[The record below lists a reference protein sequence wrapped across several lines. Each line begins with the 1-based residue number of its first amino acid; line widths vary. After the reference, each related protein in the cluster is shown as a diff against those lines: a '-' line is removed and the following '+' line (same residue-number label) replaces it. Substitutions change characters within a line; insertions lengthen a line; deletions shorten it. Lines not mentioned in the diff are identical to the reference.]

1 MPRPPLFF
9 SAGLLLGFLSFRS
22 LLDSNFAAEPFG
34 TFVSGSGRDDV
45 RAQVPAGE
53 SGLTTVFTEKTNAD
67 EYLLEPG

>member
-1 MPRPPLFF
+1 MARPPLFF

-53 SGLTTVFTEKTNAD
+53 LA
-67 EYLLEPG
+67 